1 MNSLGTPV
9 PVIDALA
16 LDYLGFSFLPVVIN
30 NIWTWVAVI
39 TAAVSFWRIRAVSL
53 KSDIQDE
60 SSPPMVSV
68 SPPPHTEEKEAVMEP
83 ASTLASSTTTP
94 STRVPLAV
102 DVDTT
107 GGPTRGKFTVYYE
120 DESEG
125 EVAWEGGVDDGGVA
139 EVGRGT
145 GGEYWCDNWE
155 KVMRMRIEQDDM
167 GWYRYQ
173 DLTVLDGN
181 VDFLQ
186 GYQLNNDLLHQEIN
200 QNGLVGEN

>member
-1 MNSLGTPV
+1 MIVKMNSLGT

-39 TAAVSFWRIRAVSL
+39 TAAVSFWRIRAVVPVGL
-53 KSDIQDE
+53 ESDSQDE
-60 SSPPMVSV
+60 SSPPLMVSV
-68 SPPPHTEEKEAVMEP
+68 SPPPHTEEKEKEKEAAMEP
-83 ASTLASSTTTP
+83 VSTLASSTTTS
-94 STRVPLAV
+94 STRAPSAV

-145 GGEYWCDNWE
+145 GGDYWCDNWE
-155 KVMRMRIEQDDM
+155 KVMRMRIEGDM
-167 GWYRYQ
+167 GWHRYQ

-181 VDFLQ
+181 VVRLWDGCRDKSSIFL
-186 GYQLNNDLLHQEIN
+186 Y
-200 QNGLVGEN
+200 

>member
-1 MNSLGTPV
+1 MNSLGT

-53 KSDIQDE
+53 KSDSQDE
-60 SSPPMVSV
+60 SSPPLMVSV

-83 ASTLASSTTTP
+83 VTNLASSTTT
-94 STRVPLAV
+94 SSAV

-125 EVAWEGGVDDGGVA
+125 EVAWEGGVDDDGDVA

-145 GGEYWCDNWE
+145 GGGYWCDNWE
-155 KVMRMRIEQDDM
+155 KVMRMRVEGDM
-167 GWYRYQ
+167 GWHRYQ
-173 DLTVLDGN
+173 DLTVFDGN
-181 VDFLQ
+181 VVRLWDGSRDKSTVAFFF
-186 GYQLNNDLLHQEIN
+186 NNN
-200 QNGLVGEN
+200 N